1 VNGTTAPE
9 AVRDLAA
16 AVRDA
21 GGRALIVGGW
31 VRDAL
36 LAQGIAKDSTLNAQS
51 PMPKAQSPG
60 PLDIDLEVFG
70 IAEVQLP
77 SLLASFGRV
86 EAVGSSFPVYKLR
99 VADKS
104 LGDIDVALP
113 RRESKRGR
121 GHKGFEVRGDPSM
134 SFRDA
139 ASRRD
144 FTINAIGFDPLTG
157 AYQDPFNGQRDLE
170 QRLLRI
176 VDPVTFG
183 DDSLRVLR
191 AIQFAARFELT
202 LDDQARSLCRAIPL
216 DDLPA
221 ERIWGEIEK
230 LLLKAA
236 RPSLGFALALDLG
249 VIDRVLPEMRP
260 LVGCEQEPEWH
271 PEGDVWIHTLMVV
284 DEARRANGDLG
295 RPRLITVMLG
305 AVCHD
310 LGKPAT
316 TAFIDG
322 RIRSLDHEQA
332 GVAPTESLLDRLNV
346 HSIDGFDVRRHVIG
360 LVAHHLKP
368 GMLHKAQNVGDGAF
382 RRLAQKVDLELL
394 ARLARADCRGRTG
407 SFDCTAMDWFL
418 ERARALG
425 VEHQPPAPL
434 LLGRHLL
441 DLGLSPGPRVGE
453 VLRQVYDKQLDGT
466 ITSVDE
472 GIQEARL
479 MLGLARDR

>member
-9 AVRDLAA
+9 VVRDLAR
-16 AVRDA
+16 AVREA
-21 GGRALIVGGW
+21 GGRALVVGGF

-36 LAQGIAKDSTLNAQS
+36 LGHQS
-51 PMPKAQSPG
+51 P
-60 PLDIDLEVFG
+60 DIDIEVFG
-70 IAEVQLP
+70 IPEDRLS
-77 SLLASFGRV
+77 SLLAPFGRV

-99 VADKS
+99 VADES
-104 LGDIDVALP
+104 VGDIDVGLP
-113 RRESKRGR
+113 RRDSKSGR

-134 SFRDA
+134 SFTEA

-157 AYQDPFNGQRDLE
+157 AFEDPFNGQRDLE
-170 QRLLRI
+170 RRRLRI
-176 VDPVTFG
+176 VDANTFG

-202 LDDQARSLCRAIPL
+202 LDEKTRDLCREIPL

-221 ERIWGEIEK
+221 ERIWGELEK

-236 RPSLGFALALDLG
+236 RPSLGFTLALDLG
-249 VIDRVLPEMRP
+249 VIDRVFPEMRQ

-271 PEGDVWIHTLMVV
+271 PEGDVWIHTLMVI
-284 DEARRANGDLG
+284 DEARGANGDLD

-332 GVAPTESLLDRLNV
+332 GVGPTESLLDRLNI
-346 HSIDGFDVRRHVIG
+346 HTIDGFDVRRHVIG

-368 GMLHKAQNVGDGAF
+368 GMLHKAQQVGDGAF

-394 ARLARADCRGRTG
+394 ARLARADCKGRTG
-407 SFDCTAMDWFL
+407 AFDCSAMDWFI

-453 VLRQVYDKQLDGT
+453 VLKQVYEKQLDGT

-472 GIQEARL
+472 GIAEARRIL
-479 MLGLARDR
+479 HV